1 MVQNGMYSSTI
12 FFFGVLL
19 VDLVVGSTYGNAV
32 YLIFLLRSI
41 SHCLGRQFC
50 TLNSVSGRGSVF
62 TAEER
67 LQCIAIVYDD
77 ALWNAL

>member
-12 FFFGVLL
+12 FFFGVL
-19 VDLVVGSTYGNAV
+19 LVVGSTYGNAV